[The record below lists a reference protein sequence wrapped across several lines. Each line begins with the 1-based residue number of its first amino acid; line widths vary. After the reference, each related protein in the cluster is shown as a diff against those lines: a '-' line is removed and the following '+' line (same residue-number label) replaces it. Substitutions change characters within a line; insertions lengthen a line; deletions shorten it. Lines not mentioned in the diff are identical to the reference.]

1 MKSLL
6 HSGLVGLLLLAGGA
20 RAQKH
25 TDYAFGADVS
35 FLKQQ
40 EDRGV
45 KFKDAGVE
53 KPGLQILRDHGYNW
67 IRLRLCVEPVTRGL
81 PNDLAYTLALAK
93 EARARGFKF
102 FLTFHYSNAWADP
115 TNEPIPAAWQD
126 LAPEALVDAVF
137 AYTRDAIAAF
147 RDAGLMPDMV
157 GIGNEVSNGTMWP
170 AGKLPEH
177 WDTFAALLYAGI
189 NGVDAGRGNV
199 RRPKILIHVDHGGDA
214 YLTKTFFDR
223 LDSYGIPYDVIGV
236 SFYPWSHGTLLDLRA
251 NLRYIAE
258 DLKKDVM
265 VVETGYYYTPSRYFK
280 ESPPPFPETPAGQ
293 KQWLE
298 AVNDAVMA
306 TPGGHGRGVFWW
318 EPAAGGGLV
327 ARGYFDADHNA
338 QPVLDAFLPFTRPA
352 HRTDNQHPPRVPP
365 SALRFGPKQ

>member
-20 RAQKH
+20 RAQEH

-137 AYTRDAIAAF
+137 A
-147 RDAGLMPDMV
+147 
-157 GIGNEVSNGTMWP
+157 
-170 AGKLPEH
+170 
-177 WDTFAALLYAGI
+177 
-189 NGVDAGRGNV
+189 
-199 RRPKILIHVDHGGDA
+199 
-214 YLTKTFFDR
+214 
-223 LDSYGIPYDVIGV
+223 
-236 SFYPWSHGTLLDLRA
+236 
-251 NLRYIAE
+251 
-258 DLKKDVM
+258 
-265 VVETGYYYTPSRYFK
+265 
-280 ESPPPFPETPAGQ
+280 
-293 KQWLE
+293 
-298 AVNDAVMA
+298 
-306 TPGGHGRGVFWW
+306 
-318 EPAAGGGLV
+318 
-327 ARGYFDADHNA
+327 
-338 QPVLDAFLPFTRPA
+338 
-352 HRTDNQHPPRVPP
+352 
-365 SALRFGPKQ
+365 